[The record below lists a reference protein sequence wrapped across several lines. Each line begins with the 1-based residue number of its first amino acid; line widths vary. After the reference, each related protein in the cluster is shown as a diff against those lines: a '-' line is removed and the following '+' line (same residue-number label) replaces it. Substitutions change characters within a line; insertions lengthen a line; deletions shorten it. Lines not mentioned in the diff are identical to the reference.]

1 MNVKTLAEILGHTS
15 VKTTLDIYSHMV
27 DDMQKQAAEKIEK
40 EIAGIKPITTRKPQR
55 KAGTGTITKITE
67 DLYEGMFSPRNAYG
81 KKISRKV
88 YATSRDECEV
98 LLAKLVEE
106 TKAEISAEKES
117 IKFEQSM

>member
-1 MNVKTLAEILGHTS
+1 MIF
-15 VKTTLDIYSHMV
+15 TTMDIYTHMAG
-27 DDMQKQAAEKIEK
+27 DMQKKASEKIEK
-40 EIAGIKPITTRKPQR
+40 RFTEIKPAEPRKPQR

-67 DLYEGMFSPRNAYG
+67 DLYEGRYSPRNAYG

-98 LLAKLVEE
+98 LLAKLIEE
-106 TKAEISAEKES
+106 MKAEISAEKES